1 MGPPSTKT
9 KIKFVI
15 WRQHSRYFLVR
26 VGIWVK
32 GVSSPL
38 RQKEKRER
46 LLGDHKGD
54 GEMRR
59 TIHCELKG
67 NPVTA
72 AGPNE
77 RAVFM
82 PAPV

>member
-1 MGPPSTKT
+1 M
-9 KIKFVI
+9 
-15 WRQHSRYFLVR
+15 
-26 VGIWVK
+26 WVK
-32 GVSSPL
+32 GVFSPL
-38 RQKEKRER
+38 RHDQKKKSSHQ
-46 LLGDHKGD
+46 LGVIIRWGG

-59 TIHCELKG
+59 TIHCELEG

>member
-1 MGPPSTKT
+1 
-9 KIKFVI
+9 
-15 WRQHSRYFLVR
+15 
-26 VGIWVK
+26 
-32 GVSSPL
+32 
-38 RQKEKRER
+38 
-46 LLGDHKGD
+46 
-54 GEMRR
+54 MRR

-82 PAPV
+82 PAPVYGTANLQFHGEGRGASDGVVRCQGPRTRRGPQFQK